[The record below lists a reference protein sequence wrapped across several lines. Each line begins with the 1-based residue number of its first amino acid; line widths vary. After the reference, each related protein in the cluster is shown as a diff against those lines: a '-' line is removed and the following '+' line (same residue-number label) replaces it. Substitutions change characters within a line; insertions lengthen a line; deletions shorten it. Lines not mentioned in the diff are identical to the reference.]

1 MKRKWLKG
9 ALVFSALAALT
20 VVSSPAMADQ
30 FSYLAP
36 GYTQEIYTG
45 PANTS
50 GGYVLGLA
58 YGSGGSLIARSDSS
72 NTLFEYSLTADT
84 VINGTS
90 VHSYT
95 THIVAGLPD
104 GRGMTNGLDG
114 YIYAISSSGV
124 ARIDTTTW
132 TASIVAG
139 SQAGLYGYGI
149 STLSD
154 GRIVHTTSGGQTWV
168 LDPVAGTDTLIH
180 TGYGIDGVAVSNTGE
195 IFLANLWSNRIT
207 VLNSS
212 GTVLNSFAVS
222 HGPDGMAF
230 GDGSAFANNTDGT
243 ITRFDFAGT
252 GYTGAVTQTI
262 FASGGAYGDLA
273 SVGPDG
279 AFYLSQYGPIGGI
292 HWDNGATTSDTVFVR
307 IAAVGGGGFD
317 PGPGV
322 GGGTTSV
329 PEPGTLLLLGSGM
342 LGLVYAKKKIK
353 I

>member
-1 MKRKWLKG
+1 MKRKLLKG
-9 ALVFSALAALT
+9 ALVFSMLAALA

-30 FSYLAP
+30 FSYLDP

-45 PANTS
+45 PTDTS
-50 GGYVLGLA
+50 GEYTLGLA
-58 YGSGGSLIARSDSS
+58 YGSGGNLIIRGDYGT
-72 NTLFEYSLTADT
+72 TLYEYSLTADT

-95 THIVAGLPD
+95 SHAVAGLSY

-114 YIYAISSSGV
+114 YIYANTSAGV
-124 ARIDTTTW
+124 TRIDTTTW
-132 TASIVAG
+132 TATVMPGTSAG
-139 SQAGLYGYGI
+139 SYGI
-149 STLSD
+149 STLPD
-154 GRIVHTTSGGQTWV
+154 GRIVHTTSGGQTW
-168 LDPVAGTDTLIH
+168 LFNPVTGTDTLIH
-180 TGYGIDGVAVSNTGE
+180 SGLGIDGVAVSNTGE
-195 IFLANLWSNRIT
+195 IFLANLWDYKIT

-212 GTVLNSFAVS
+212 GTVLNSFSVS

-243 ITRFDFAGT
+243 ITRLDFAGA

-292 HWDNGATTSDTVFVR
+292 HWDNGATTYDTVFVR

-342 LGLVYAKKKIK
+342 LGLVYAKKKMK